1 MFLPVP
7 MWACLPRAVVV
18 GVKPHGQVY
27 RIGFER
33 QRENPSGNPLP
44 YKGLGTG
51 DMVKT
56 SEYP

>member
-7 MWACLPRAVVV
+7 TWACLPRAVVV

-33 QRENPSGNPLP
+33 QREDPSGNPLP

-51 DMVKT
+51 DMVNIM
-56 SEYP
+56 